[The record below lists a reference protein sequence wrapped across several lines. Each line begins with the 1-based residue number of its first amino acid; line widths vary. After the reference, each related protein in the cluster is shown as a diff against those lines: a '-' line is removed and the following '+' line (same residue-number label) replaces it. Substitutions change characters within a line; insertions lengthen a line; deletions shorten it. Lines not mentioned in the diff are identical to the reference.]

1 MKRHII
7 QKDED
12 NAGILR
18 KISRELSKEEIQNQS
33 IQNLI
38 QDMSETLAN
47 QKDGVAL
54 SAPQVGE
61 NVRIFIVSHK
71 LFDNDTDQ
79 VFINP
84 IITNRAK
91 EIQEMEEGCLSIRGW
106 YGMVQRNTKVTIEAL
121 DAKGE
126 KTNRGASDLLAQIF
140 QHEIDHLD
148 GILFTDK
155 ATDLRLITS
164 E

>member
-1 MKRHII
+1 
-7 QKDED
+7 
-12 NAGILR
+12 
-18 KISRELSKEEIQNQS
+18 
-33 IQNLI
+33 
-38 QDMSETLAN
+38 MSETLAN